1 MSVQQEHLTM
11 KPATHSD
18 HAEAQVEKPP
28 KLEYSVKGADESL
41 EAYISAISGAIIG
54 VLATLLILYILNGG
68 TLRFTNPAKLT
79 AIEASLARVDENVGA
94 VNQNVETVATRL
106 AAMEG
111 EAGVIGQLQTSLTD
125 LDAALKTA
133 MAEQGGRIDALDES
147 VAALDVTRKNFD
159 TFTAA
164 LASALSE
171 MGAVSAPAAEPVN
184 AVEAPVADAAAVEA
198 PVVEAPVAAAVEVP
212 VVEAPVADAA
222 TVEAPVVE
230 APVADAAAVDSA
242 ATELPAEA
250 APIVGLM
257 SVAVAV
263 QPDLAVDSVQV
274 VLFTDGN
281 SNGVMDADETAL
293 LGGIVTLTPA
303 EGEATSMDS
312 TESGTLFSALALGEY
327 TVSVDELAGYELSG
341 DTNTIISVAAD
352 AEAGQVV
359 YFAIAAE

>member
-11 KPATHSD
+11 KPATLSD

-125 LDAALKTA
+125 LDVALKTA
-133 MAEQGGRIDALDES
+133 MTEQGGRLDSLDES

-171 MGAVSAPAAEPVN
+171 MGAVSAPATEPIN
-184 AVEAPVADAAAVEA
+184 AVEAPVADAAAVE
-198 PVVEAPVAAAVEVP
+198 VP
-212 VVEAPVADAA
+212 A
-222 TVEAPVVE
+222 
-230 APVADAAAVDSA
+230 ADAAAV
-242 ATELPAEA
+242 EA
-250 APIVGLM
+250 APIAALVTVV
-257 SVAVAV
+257 VADQA
-263 QPDLAVDSVQV
+263 DLAADAAQV
-274 VLFTDGN
+274 ILFADANGN
-281 SNGVMDADETAL
+281 GTMDADEAAL
-293 LGGIVTLTPA
+293 LGATVTLTPA
-303 EGEATSMDS
+303 AGDPVSMDS
-312 TESGTLFSALALGEY
+312 TETGALFAALTAGEY
-327 TVSVDELAGYELSG
+327 TVSLDELAGYALGGETSIPL
-341 DTNTIISVAAD
+341 SVAAD
-352 AEAGQVV
+352 AQAGQVV

>member
-11 KPATHSD
+11 KPATLSD

-125 LDAALKTA
+125 LDVALKTA
-133 MAEQGGRIDALDES
+133 MTEQGGRLDSLDES

-171 MGAVSAPAAEPVN
+171 MGAVSAPATEPIN
-184 AVEAPVADAAAVEA
+184 AVEAPVADAAAVE
-198 PVVEAPVAAAVEVP
+198 VP
-212 VVEAPVADAA
+212 A
-222 TVEAPVVE
+222 
-230 APVADAAAVDSA
+230 ADAAAV
-242 ATELPAEA
+242 EA
-250 APIVGLM
+250 APIAALVTVV
-257 SVAVAV
+257 VADQA
-263 QPDLAVDSVQV
+263 DLAADAAQV
-274 VLFTDGN
+274 ILFADANGN
-281 SNGVMDADETAL
+281 GTMDADEAAL
-293 LGGIVTLTPA
+293 LGATVTLTPA
-303 EGEATSMDS
+303 AGDPVSMDS
-312 TESGTLFSALALGEY
+312 TETGALFAALTAGEY
-327 TVSVDELAGYELSG
+327 TVSLDELAGYALGGETSIPL
-341 DTNTIISVAAD
+341 SVAAD